1 MLEVDHLPGRT
12 LHANGRAYLYCS
24 GTGYLGIA
32 RNPAFA
38 ELVVAGISRYGTN
51 YSSSRSSSVQLRI
64 YAEAEAY
71 LAAYAGAEAA
81 LTVSSGYLAGQLAV
95 AALAEAGRF
104 KYEPGAHPAA

>member
-51 YSSSRSSSVQLRI
+51 YGSAARSVSVCGGL
-64 YAEAEAY
+64 
-71 LAAYAGAEAA
+71 
-81 LTVSSGYLAGQLAV
+81 SGVLHAGQYV
-95 AALAEAGRF
+95 VPF
-104 KYEPGAHPAA
+104 PGSA